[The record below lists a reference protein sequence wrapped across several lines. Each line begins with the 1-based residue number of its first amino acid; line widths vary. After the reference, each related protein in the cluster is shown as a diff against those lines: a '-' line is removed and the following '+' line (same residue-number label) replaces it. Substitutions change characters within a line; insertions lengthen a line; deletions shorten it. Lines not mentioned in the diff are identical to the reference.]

1 MLRELA
7 HLQEQLGDERF
18 AALIYSGNTGKV
30 KDFCDQLLKDTL
42 PTTMTVGGRT
52 YDILGFLEK
61 GETSVVGSTMVER
74 AKKMSAHLGEDDGQ
88 HILNHQGD
96 IPAALRGKVV
106 FVFTDWRHPGDSEN
120 VACIHWNGVRWVRD
134 WRMLDGVWGGG
145 GRVLRR
151 K

>member
-88 HILNHQGD
+88 HLLDHQSE
-96 IPAALRGKVV
+96 IPVALRGMV
-106 FVFTDWRHPGDSEN
+106 FVFTDWRRPGGPGSVGCVD
-120 VACIHWNGVRWVRD
+120 
-134 WRMLDGVWGGG
+134 WGGG
-145 GRVLRR
+145 RWVLRWIWLDDDWRGGDRVLRC